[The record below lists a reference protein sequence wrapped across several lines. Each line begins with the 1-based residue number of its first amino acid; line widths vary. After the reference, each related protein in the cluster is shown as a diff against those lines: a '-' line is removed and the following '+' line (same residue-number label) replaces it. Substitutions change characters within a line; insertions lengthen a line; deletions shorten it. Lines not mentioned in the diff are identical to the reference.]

1 MELNRLEFNILKCL
15 YDSGCTDPYHS
26 ITITELLEKNEVS
39 DKRMTL
45 YKKLNK
51 LTKAKY
57 VKKGITDNHADTFFL
72 LDKALKIIEGGGFTV
87 TIQQMENNSCIP
99 YDSNSVRTKLTDI
112 IDQGLMLKAIAV
124 NVGID
129 VNDLSRFKGGME
141 CLKQSDVEVLS
152 EYLNEVHIPQWKTVI
167 KGKKQMTMRERI
179 LASTNRSIEKK
190 KSTGDLLFM

>member
-99 YDSNSVRTKLTDI
+99 YDSNSVRIKLTDI
-112 IDQGLMLKAIAV
+112 IDRGLMLKSIAV
-124 NVGID
+124 NAGISESE
-129 VNDLSRFKGGME
+129 LSRFKSGVDA
-141 CLKQSDVEVLS
+141 LKESDMKLLAD
-152 EYLNEVHIPQWKTVI
+152 YLNVVYIPRWN
-167 KGKKQMTMRERI
+167 KGEKPKP
-179 LASTNRSIEKK
+179 EKK
-190 KSTGDLLFM
+190 KSTRDLLFIW